1 MKKVISTLLS
11 LTLLSPVL
19 VSAHPGDWGRGRTRS
34 GRGHCPGRLSIL
46 PDVTAV
52 IIGGLTLL

>member
-19 VSAHPGDWGRGRTRS
+19 VSAHPGDWGRTRS